1 MGIHVIIFD
10 LGNTLVYEDRG
21 KSLEKVSLDIA
32 LRYSIDEPPAY
43 TTVYRL
49 LGMRQTDFCE
59 ASLDAVAYYYAS
71 LLGRGRVDIAAARM
85 IREELIRALALSLK
99 PYPATRKV
107 LDELKELG
115 YKIALI
121 SNASSQEA
129 IEETLRRL
137 GLIDYFDAVVTSRLV
152 GVRKPDPRI
161 FAYTLTLL
169 QAKPSEAVHVGDRAY
184 EDVLGAKLAGL
195 HAVHLATSEPPSP
208 IADKAVKR
216 LEDIPGTIKELS
228 PRGPTTSH

>member
-1 MGIHVIIFD
+1 MRIRVVIFD
-10 LGNTLVYEDRG
+10 LGNTLVYEDKE
-21 KSLEKVSLDIA
+21 KSLEDASLSIA
-32 LRYSIDEPPAY
+32 LKHSIDRPPAY

-59 ASLDAVAYYYAS
+59 ASLDAAAYYYAS
-71 LLGRGRVDIAAARM
+71 LVGGGRVDIMAARK

-99 PYPATRKV
+99 PYPATRRV
-107 LDELKELG
+107 LEELRERG
-115 YKIALI
+115 YRIALI

-129 IEETLRRL
+129 VEETLRRL
-137 GLIDYFDAVVTSRLV
+137 GLIDYFDAIVTSRLV

-169 QAKPSEAVHVGDRAY
+169 QSKPSEAVHVGDRAY

-195 HAVHLATSEPPSP
+195 YAIHLATSEPPSP
-208 IADKAVKR
+208 IADKAVEK
-216 LEDIPGTIKELS
+216 LEDIPDAISRLDA
-228 PRGPTTSH
+228 

>member
-1 MGIHVIIFD
+1 MRIRVVIFD
-10 LGNTLVYEDRG
+10 LGNTLVYEDKE
-21 KSLEKVSLDIA
+21 KSLEDASLSIA
-32 LRYSIDEPPAY
+32 LKYSIDRPPAY

-59 ASLDAVAYYYAS
+59 ASLDAAAYYYAS
-71 LLGRGRVDIAAARM
+71 LVGGGRVDIMAARK

-99 PYPATRKV
+99 PYPATRRI
-107 LDELKELG
+107 LEELRERG
-115 YKIALI
+115 YRIALI

-129 IEETLRRL
+129 VEETLRRL

-169 QAKPSEAVHVGDRAY
+169 QSKPSEAVHVGDRAY

-195 HAVHLATSEPPSP
+195 YAIHLATSEPPSP
-208 IADKAVKR
+208 IADKAVEK
-216 LEDIPGTIKELS
+216 LEDIPDAISRLDA
-228 PRGPTTSH
+228 